1 MKLSNRTIINT
12 INAIG
17 GARERALPIKASY
30 AISKNLLKLEKEV
43 EAYNLEREKL
53 LKKYAEKDEEG
64 EIKADELGNIKFV
77 KKYKEKWNKEISEL
91 LDIEV
96 EVDIHKFDLS
106 VLDNVEMSVQEL
118 MAIDFM
124 IQE

>member
-53 LKKYAEKDEEG
+53 LKKYAEKDEAG
-64 EIKADELGNIKFV
+64 EIKADELGNIKFI
-77 KKYKEKWNKEISEL
+77 KKYKEKWNKEIIEL

-124 IQE
+124 INE